1 LTTVA
6 GRSPDGLRVW
16 RLAELLR
23 QVRRQ
28 LEGDYRGI
36 WVEGEVVGLK
46 LHATS
51 GHRYFELQDPG
62 AKLPCV
68 MWRSAAAPPSAAAAL
83 AEGKRVRCRGHLTL
97 WEGGGR
103 FQLIVDRVEAAGAGD
118 IAARIDELKRR
129 LQAEGLTATERKRP
143 LPELP
148 RGVGIVTSPS
158 GAALHDVLKVLARRV
173 PVPVVVAPCAV
184 QGEEAAASVAAALER
199 IGRYPGL
206 DVVIVTRGGGSAQ
219 DLMAFNT
226 EVVARAVAACPL
238 PVITAVGHEVDVTVV
253 DLVSDLRAATPS
265 EAAERVVPTIVAVAE
280 RLDWA
285 VGRSARAL
293 RQRLTAEGRAVDRL
307 RARLPGAERLVGPPA
322 QALDGALER
331 GRRALTERLERRRRS
346 LEELRRRL
354 ATAHPRWRLAQ
365 QRGRLATLRSRLD
378 GWAEQGLRGAAGR
391 LELAARALRGGGPG
405 LTTGARTRLGAA
417 SARLEALSPLG
428 VLARGYALARD
439 AHGTVLTEAARL
451 APGDAVEVTLARG
464 SLDCE
469 VREVRPQGSLERPR
483 RPC

>member
-1 LTTVA
+1 MSEGTDRPA
-6 GRSPDGLRVW
+6 EGLRVW
-16 RLAELLR
+16 RIADLLR

-28 LEGDYRGI
+28 LEGDYRI
-36 WVEGEVVGLK
+36 LWVEGEVVGLK
-46 LHATS
+46 VHVTS

-68 MWRSAAAPPSAAAAL
+68 MWRSAAAVPAASAAL

-97 WEGGGR
+97 WEAGGR
-103 FQLIVDRVEAAGAGD
+103 FQMIVDRVEPAGAGD
-118 IAARIDELKRR
+118 IAARIEELKRK

-143 LPELP
+143 LPLVP
-148 RGVGIVTSPS
+148 RGVGIVTSPA

-184 QGEEAAASVAAALER
+184 QGEESAASVAAAIER
-199 IGRYPGL
+199 IGRRPGL

-226 EVVARAVAACPL
+226 EVVARAVAACPV
-238 PVITAVGHEVDVTVV
+238 PVISAVGHEIDVTVV

-265 EAAERVVPTIVAVAE
+265 EAAERAVPTVAAVAE

-285 VGRSARAL
+285 VGRCARAL
-293 RQRLTAEGRAVDRL
+293 RQRLTAEGRALDRL
-307 RARLPGAERLVGPPA
+307 RARLPSADRLLGPPA
-322 QALDGALER
+322 QALDGTLER
-331 GRRALTERLERRRRS
+331 GQHALEQRVERRRRA

-354 ATAHPRWRLAQ
+354 AAAHPRWRLAQ
-365 QRGRLATLRSRLD
+365 QRGRLATLRSRLG
-378 GWAEQGLRGAAGR
+378 GWGRRGLAQTAGR
-391 LELAARALRGGGPG
+391 LDVAVRALQDRAP
-405 LTTGARTRLGAA
+405 TITVAPRARLVAA
-417 SARLEALSPLG
+417 AARLEALSPLG
-428 VLARGYALARD
+428 VLARGYALARAAD
-439 AHGTVLTEAARL
+439 GTVLTDAARV

-464 SLDCE
+464 RIDCE
-469 VREVRPQGSLERPR
+469 VREAHPHGSLERSH